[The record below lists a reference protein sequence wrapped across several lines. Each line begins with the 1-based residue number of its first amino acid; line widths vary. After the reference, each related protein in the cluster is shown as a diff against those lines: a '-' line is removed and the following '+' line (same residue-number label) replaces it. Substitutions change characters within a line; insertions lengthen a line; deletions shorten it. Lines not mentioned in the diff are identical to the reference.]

1 MDVRTEREVLLELEA
16 LEARLEA
23 IAQRE
28 DYGRW
33 IHCFGDDTT
42 PETAEQQALLA
53 EVKALI
59 VRRGELGMELH
70 LLGITPNSA

>member
-1 MDVRTEREVLLELEA
+1 MDIRSKHESQQQLEA

-23 IAQRE
+23 IADRE
-28 DYGRW
+28 DYGQW

-53 EVKALI
+53 EVRQLI
-59 VRRGELGMELH
+59 ELRSSIYHRR
-70 LLGITPNSA
+70 

>member
-1 MDVRTEREVLLELEA
+1 VDNRTEQEVLLELEA

-23 IAQRE
+23 IADRE
-28 DYGRW
+28 DYGQW

-59 VRRGELGMELH
+59 VRRGEIGMKLYRTE
-70 LLGITPNSA
+70 

>member
-1 MDVRTEREVLLELEA
+1 MDVRTEREVQQQLEA

-28 DYGRW
+28 DYGQW
-33 IHCFGDDTT
+33 IHCFGDDTP

-53 EVKALI
+53 EVRQLI
-59 VRRGELGMELH
+59 KLRSSIYHRR
-70 LLGITPNSA
+70 

>member
-1 MDVRTEREVLLELEA
+1 MDVRTEREVQQQLEA

-28 DYGRW
+28 DYGQW

-53 EVKALI
+53 EVRQLI
-59 VRRGELGMELH
+59 KLRSSIYHRR
-70 LLGITPNSA
+70 

>member
-1 MDVRTEREVLLELEA
+1 MDVRTKHESQQQLEA

-42 PETAEQQALLA
+42 PETAEQQELLA
-53 EVKALI
+53 EVRQLI
-59 VRRGELGMELH
+59 ELRSSIYHRR
-70 LLGITPNSA
+70 

>member
-1 MDVRTEREVLLELEA
+1 MDIRPEHESHQQLEA

-53 EVKALI
+53 EVRQLI
-59 VRRGELGMELH
+59 ELRSSIYHRR
-70 LLGITPNSA
+70 

>member
-1 MDVRTEREVLLELEA
+1 VDIRSKHESQQQLEA

-23 IAQRE
+23 IADRE
-28 DYGRW
+28 DYGQW

-53 EVKALI
+53 EVRQLI
-59 VRRGELGMELH
+59 ELRSSIYHRR
-70 LLGITPNSA
+70 

>member
-1 MDVRTEREVLLELEA
+1 VDIRPEHESHQQLEA

-23 IAQRE
+23 IGDRE
-28 DYGRW
+28 DYGQW

-53 EVKALI
+53 EVRQLI
-59 VRRGELGMELH
+59 ELRSSIYHRR
-70 LLGITPNSA
+70 